1 MGKMMKRLAL
11 FLTMILLA
19 GLAHTQQAPAP
30 AGPAPMGLVVGSGNY
45 FSPIVGELEKA
56 VAFYGAIG
64 FQFQGD
70 PANADANPQLRA
82 MFGLPDA
89 RLRYQIGRA
98 PSIAGGVEIIEVSK
112 TSLEPVARSV
122 QDPGAVTLVA
132 TVRDIDGAFAR
143 VKQLGAP
150 VVTRSAAPIK
160 VGPVGRM
167 VVVQDPAGHFVEIVQ
182 PEKLSEAQAAAIGNV
197 VGVRVRFTVR
207 DVDSALKLYRD
218 ALGFHELAPVGQY
231 GGDAAVLDALGL
243 SGGQYRVGQLQ
254 VPASGLQFTLIDF
267 KGVERKTKLA
277 GIKDPGSTR
286 IQLRVADIDAA
297 VAALAKADG
306 VFVSTGG
313 KPLDLPAGPNTLKVG
328 IVRDP
333 DNLFLVLIQAPPAA
347 TR

>member
-1 MGKMMKRLAL
+1 
-11 FLTMILLA
+11 
-19 GLAHTQQAPAP
+19 
-30 AGPAPMGLVVGSGNY
+30 
-45 FSPIVGELEKA
+45 
-56 VAFYGAIG
+56 
-64 FQFQGD
+64 
-70 PANADANPQLRA
+70 

-112 TSLEPVARSV
+112 ANLEPVSRSV
-122 QDPGAVTLVA
+122 QDPGAITLVA
-132 TVRDIDGAFAR
+132 TVRDLDGAFAR
-143 VKQLGAP
+143 LKQLGAP
-150 VVTRSAAPIK
+150 VVTRSGAPIK
-160 VGPVGRM
+160 VGTVGRM
-167 VVVQDPAGHFVEIVQ
+167 VVVQDPAGHFIEIVQ
-182 PEKLSEAQAAAIGNV
+182 PEKLTEAQAAATGNV

-207 DVDSALKLYRD
+207 DVESALKLYRD

-254 VPASGLQFTLIDF
+254 VPTSGLQFTLIDF

-297 VAALAKADG
+297 VAVLGKAG
-306 VFVSTGG
+306 GAFISTGG
-313 KPLDLPAGPNTLKVG
+313 KPLDLPAGANTLKVG

-333 DNLFLVLIQAPPAA
+333 DNLFVVLIHTPSPAP
-347 TR
+347 R